1 MPFVVL
7 DADCN
12 KMSVLQG
19 ALMSAVKNS
28 FGISRANA
36 SISTLVGSRI
46 SPLSVASLRFRRVS
60 SADIVTCLLVVA
72 LIFSSGSRLA
82 AQQATALLNGTVR
95 DSSGAI
101 VVDAKVT
108 LKNSETNAIRS
119 TRSGKNGNYEFN
131 LVPIGSYEL
140 TVEQAGFDTYIQ
152 KGITLEINQNAR
164 LDIPLRIGT
173 ASQVIEVMG
182 DVAQVDTVSATLG
195 KVETTARIADLP
207 LAARDT
213 MQLGLLQAG
222 TFAPDQDDGSGNPFS
237 VSGQRSE
244 SETFLIDGA
253 DNNDFLGNNMVVDP
267 NPDAVAEF
275 KIITNNYEAEYGR
288 TSGGIVNQV
297 IKSGT
302 NAIHGDF
309 FDYFRNTALD
319 ASDYFL
325 QQAPIFKYNIFGGTI
340 GLPIKKDRMFLFAS
354 YQGARRREG
363 QNPGIL
369 TVLTPAER
377 TGDFSDLY
385 TGTIDP
391 NTGLDTGQLTDPTTG
406 GPFMCGTNVCNQ
418 VPVDSVMQNYINK
431 YLPLPNTGTNGFVE
445 DPVGSLQEDQFI
457 FRYDYNISSK
467 DTLSAFYI
475 FDDQPQN
482 FPFEVVKGAST
493 GGDVPVG
500 SGFTNAQRFQTAS
513 ISWTRTLTPTKLNE
527 LRFSTNRVATFDSVP
542 TDKTPPS
549 ALGFLTVNPD
559 DPAGAAPP
567 AISVGGAFNLG
578 PSPQG
583 PTKIHDVTFQ
593 YQDTFSWNK
602 GRHALK
608 FGADIRWT
616 QSNFHYDFYNN
627 GSFDFG
633 TYYTN
638 SGNALADFVGGY
650 TDNYYQFSSAIYGI
664 RSHQLDFFGQDEF
677 KIAKNLSLDYGL
689 RYEYNSPQVD
699 PRNQIQGSF
708 PGAQSTLYPASP
720 PDFLYSGDPGTPNR
734 GLIYPDRNNF
744 APRFGF
750 SWDMFGNAKLVM
762 RGGVGIFYDI
772 EDGALNLQFGG
783 QAPFGYVANNYPCF
797 TTAAIAEGGCLVPV
811 NGSYSADPF
820 QTASTGY
827 SDPYP
832 FIAGGHLGQFFTPA
846 IPFAYVVT
854 PHFRTPYAENFNYG
868 FQYQLTKDTVIEAA
882 YVGSLSRKAI
892 SSTNLNNPE
901 ITGSNPNNLMAQ
913 YQSYAATA
921 DPSNPIDV
929 VNSIS
934 PDCARALANC
944 DVNFVPQGATQIITN
959 VSNGSSSSNE
969 LQVTLDRRMN
979 HGLGFRVAYTLA
991 KTIDVSSGFRARSS
1005 TYTNPA
1011 DPRFDRGLADFD
1023 ATHRLV
1029 LSPVW
1034 EIPGG
1039 KTGNAFKR
1047 NAVGGWVVSTIASFQ
1062 SGNPFVLYSSNGA
1075 SESNEGLDRPDVVG
1089 PVRVFKNPRQMRTFS
1104 PSSDG
1109 IHGSCLSG
1117 TTTGF
1122 FYFDPTN
1129 VVCSV
1134 APPAG
1139 QPYVAGL
1146 GLVQGGVPLFSYGN
1160 MGRNVLRGP
1169 GINDWDISIMKNFR
1183 FTESKYLQFQSNFF
1197 NAFNHVQFY
1206 GPTSSG
1212 GSVGGAS
1219 QFGQV
1224 SSDTSPS
1231 TSPYY
1236 RGPRII
1242 QFALKMFF

>member
-1 MPFVVL
+1 MLLALGMAVL
-7 DADCN
+7 
-12 KMSVLQG
+12 SGQRVL
-19 ALMSAVKNS
+19 
-28 FGISRANA
+28 
-36 SISTLVGSRI
+36 
-46 SPLSVASLRFRRVS
+46 
-60 SADIVTCLLVVA
+60 
-72 LIFSSGSRLA
+72 
-82 AQQATALLNGTVR
+82 AQQATAVMTGTVR
-95 DSSGAI
+95 DASGA
-101 VVDAKVT
+101 VVMGAKVT
-108 LKNSETNAIRS
+108 LTNTQTNVPRRTTTGRDGA
-119 TRSGKNGNYEFN
+119 YEFN
-131 LVPIGSYEL
+131 LIPIGSYEL
-140 TVEQAGFDTYIQ
+140 TVEQPGFDTYVRS
-152 KGITLEINQNAR
+152 GITLEINQNAK
-164 LDIPLRIGT
+164 LDVALRIGK
-173 ASQVIEVMG
+173 ASQVVEVTG
-182 DVAQVDTVSATLG
+182 DVTQVDTVSASLG
-195 KVETTARIADLP
+195 KVETTQRIADLP

-288 TSGGIVNQV
+288 TSGGIINQV
-297 IKSGT
+297 VKSGT
-302 NAIHGDF
+302 NALHGDLF
-309 FDYFRNTALD
+309 NYFRNTALD

-325 QQAPIFKYNIFGGTI
+325 QQVPIFKYNIFGGTI
-340 GLPIKKDRMFLFAS
+340 GFPIIKNKMFLFAS

-369 TVLTPAER
+369 TVLTPQER
-377 TGDFSDLY
+377 TGDFSDL
-385 TGTIDP
+385 GFPLIDP
-391 NTGLDTGQLTDPTTG
+391 TGANPSGYFP
-406 GPFMCGTNVCNQ
+406 NNQ
-418 VPVDSVMQNYINK
+418 VPVDTVMQNYINK
-431 YLPLPNTGTNGFVE
+431 YLPLPNVGTNGFVE
-445 DPVGSLQEDQFI
+445 DPVASLQEDQFI

-467 DTLSAFYI
+467 DTLSAFYV
-475 FDDQPQN
+475 FDDQPQV

-500 SGFTNAQRFQTAS
+500 SGFTNADRYQTAS
-513 ISWTRTLTPTKLNE
+513 ISWTRILSPTKLNE
-527 LRFSTNRVATFDSVP
+527 LRFSTNRVATFNAVP

-549 ALGFLTVNPD
+549 ALGFTTVTPD
-559 DPAGAAPP
+559 DPNGTAPP

-593 YQDTFSWNK
+593 YQDTFSWTK

-608 FGADIRWT
+608 FGADVRWI
-616 QSNFHYDFYNN
+616 QENFHYDFYNN

-633 TYYTN
+633 SYYTN
-638 SGNALADFVGGY
+638 TGSALADFVGGF

-664 RSHQLDFFGQDEF
+664 RTHQLDFFGQDAWM
-677 KIAKNLSLDYGL
+677 ITKNLSLDYGV

-699 PRNQIQGSF
+699 PRNEIQGWF
-708 PGAQSTLYPASP
+708 PGQQSTLYPGSP
-720 PDFLYSGDPGTPNR
+720 PDFLYAGDPGTPNR
-734 GLIYPDRNNF
+734 GLVYPDRNNF

-762 RGGVGIFYDI
+762 RGGFGIFYDL

-797 TTAAIAEGGCLVPV
+797 TTAAIAQGGCLVPV

-827 SDPYP
+827 SNPYP

-854 PHFRTPYAENFNYG
+854 PQFRTPYAENFNYG
-868 FQYQLTKDTVIEAA
+868 FQYQLTKDTFVEAV

-892 SSTNLNNPE
+892 SSTNVNNPE
-901 ITGSNPNNLMAQ
+901 LTGSNPNNLMAQ
-913 YQSYAATA
+913 YQAAVA
-921 DPSNPIDV
+921 AGANPI
-929 VNSIS
+929 SFIS
-934 PDCARALANC
+934 PDCARPLANC
-944 DVNFVPQGATQIITN
+944 DANFVPQGATQILTN

-969 LQVTLDRRMN
+969 MQVTVDRRMN
-979 HGLGFRVAYTLA
+979 HGFGFRVAYTLA

-1011 DPRFDRGLADFD
+1011 NPAFDRGLADFD
-1023 ATHRLV
+1023 APQRLV
-1029 LSPVW
+1029 LSPIW
-1034 EIPGG
+1034 QIPAGTNG
-1039 KTGNAFKR
+1039 SALKR
-1047 NAVGGWVVSTIASFQ
+1047 NLLGGWVVSTITSFQ
-1062 SGNPFVLYSSNGA
+1062 SGNPFTLYSSNGA
-1075 SESNEGLDRPDVVG
+1075 SESNEGLDRPDIVG
-1089 PVRVFKNPRQMRTFS
+1089 PVKIFKNPRQLRTFS

-1117 TTTGF
+1117 TTTGYF
-1122 FYFDPTN
+1122 WFDPTN
-1129 VVCSV
+1129 LVCSV
-1134 APPAG
+1134 GPPAG
-1139 QPYVAGL
+1139 QPNVPGL
-1146 GLVQGGVPLFSYGN
+1146 GLTPGGVPLFSYGN

-1169 GINDWDISIMKNFR
+1169 GISDWDISIMKNFK
-1183 FTESKYLQFQSNFF
+1183 FTESKSLQFQSNFF

-1206 GPTSSG
+1206 SPTSNA
-1212 GSVGGAS
+1212 GSVGGS
-1219 QFGQV
+1219 GQFGQV
-1224 SSDTSPS
+1224 STDSSPS
-1231 TSPYY
+1231 NSPYY

-1242 QFALKMFF
+1242 QFALKLFF